1 MDMTDVPLFSMLKQ
15 RMGWL
20 GQRQGVL
27 SQNVANADTP
37 KYTPQDL
44 QAQDFEKALRQQA
57 APAGMGI
64 TMTVTNPG
72 HIPSPHKPMISKV
85 LKTPDKE
92 ADPLGNSVS
101 LEEEMIKVSDTQ
113 AQYQAATDLYA
124 KALTMMK
131 TAIGKN
137 G

>member
-37 KYTPQDL
+37 KYTPSDL
-44 QAQDFEKALRQQA
+44 KPIDFEKELRTA
-57 APAGMGI
+57 SAPVGNGVSMA
-64 TMTVTNPG
+64 VTNAM
-72 HIPSPHKPMISKV
+72 HIPSQHHTPAAKQFKV
-85 LKTPDKE
+85 REKE
-92 ADPLGNSVS
+92 TDPLGNSVS

-113 AQYQAATDLYA
+113 AQYQAASDLYA
-124 KALTMMK
+124 KAITMMK
-131 TAIGKN
+131 TAIKSSS
-137 G
+137 